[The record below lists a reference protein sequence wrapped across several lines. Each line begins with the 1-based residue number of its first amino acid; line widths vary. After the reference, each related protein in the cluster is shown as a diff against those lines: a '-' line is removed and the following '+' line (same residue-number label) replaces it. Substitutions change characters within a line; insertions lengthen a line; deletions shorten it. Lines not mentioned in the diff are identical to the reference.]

1 MAHIKDKIKLDTD
14 CIKKNDKVIVAFSGG
29 RDSIFL
35 LHNLYHLSK
44 EREFTIIAL
53 HVNHSLREN
62 ESIRDMNFCEDYAK
76 KLKIPFIKEI
86 VDAKAYSKKN
96 YLSIEEA
103 ARILRYKIF
112 EKVYNKYKNT
122 KYNTFVA
129 IAHHK
134 NDQAET
140 VIHNLLR
147 GTGIR
152 GMAGMDKINKYII
165 RPILDISRKEID
177 EYIKK
182 NNLQY
187 VEDSTNQDIK
197 YTRNYIRN
205 EVLPILMNINPQ
217 AIDHIADFASKA
229 REITNFIQLLNNK
242 IIKDINI
249 NLKDVKK
256 EVDLPSN
263 TKKVKVIDNKLFNNI
278 TGFIKSEILREVI
291 KDFTPHLKDVTK
303 ENINDIIVLSSKDKG
318 GHLDLPYNIIVEKKK
333 KYLIF
338 AVTKDNVSM
347 SRRKKK

>member
-1 MAHIKDKIKLDTD
+1 MAHIKDKIKLDTIN
-14 CIKKNDKVIVAFSGG
+14 IKENDKVIVAFSGG
-29 RDSIFL
+29 RDSVFL
-35 LHNLYHLSK
+35 FDNLYHLSK
-44 EREFTIIAL
+44 KIGFTLIAL

-62 ESIRDMNFCEDYAK
+62 ESIRDMNFCDEYAK
-76 KLKIPFIKEI
+76 KLKVPFIKET

-112 EKVYNKYKNT
+112 EKVYNKYKNK
-122 KYNTFVA
+122 KYNTYIA

-152 GMAGMDKINKYII
+152 GMAGMDKTNKYII
-165 RPILDISRKEID
+165 RPMLDISRKEID
-177 EYIKK
+177 DYIEE

-205 EVLPILMNINPQ
+205 EILPILSKINIK
-217 AIDHIADFASKA
+217 AVDHIADFASQA
-229 REITNFIQLLNNK
+229 REITNFIALLVDK
-242 IIKDINI
+242 IIKGISINSKDIMGEI
-249 NLKDVKK
+249 
-256 EVDLPSN
+256 DLPSN
-263 TKKVKVIDNKLFNNI
+263 TNKVKVIDNRLFNNI
-278 TGFIKSEILREVI
+278 TDFIKGEVLREVI
-291 KDFTPHLKDVTK
+291 KDFTPHLKDISK
-303 ENINDIIVLSSKDKG
+303 ENINDIIVLSGKDKG

-338 AVTKDNVSM
+338 AVTKMNISM
-347 SRRKKK
+347 SRRRKK

>member
-1 MAHIKDKIKLDTD
+1 MAHIKDNIKLDTTN
-14 CIKKNDKVIVAFSGG
+14 IKRNDKVIVAFSGG
-29 RDSIFL
+29 RDSVFL
-35 LHNLYHLSK
+35 LQNLYHLSK
-44 EREFTIIAL
+44 KIGFTLIAL
-53 HVNHSLREN
+53 HINHSLREN
-62 ESIRDMNFCEDYAK
+62 ESIRDMNFCEEYAK
-76 KLKIPFIKEI
+76 KLKIPFIKET
-86 VDAKAYSKKN
+86 VDAKTYSEKT

-112 EKVYNKYKNT
+112 EKVYNKYKCKKQNT
-122 KYNTFVA
+122 YVA
-129 IAHHK
+129 VAHHK

-165 RPILDISRKEID
+165 RPMLDISRQEID
-177 EYIKK
+177 DYIFE

-205 EVLPILMNINPQ
+205 EILPILSNINTK
-217 AIDHIADFASKA
+217 AVDHIVNFASQA
-229 REITNFIQLLNNK
+229 REITNFINILVDK
-242 IIKDINI
+242 IIDDISI
-249 NLKDVKK
+249 NPNDIKK
-256 EVDLPSN
+256 EIDLLSNVDRI
-263 TKKVKVIDNKLFNNI
+263 KVIDNKLFNNI
-278 TGFIKSEILREVI
+278 TDFIKGEVLREVI
-291 KDFTPHLKDVTK
+291 KDFTPHLKDITK
-303 ENINDIIVLSSKDKG
+303 ENINDIIILSSKNKG

-338 AVTKDNVSM
+338 AVTKMNISM